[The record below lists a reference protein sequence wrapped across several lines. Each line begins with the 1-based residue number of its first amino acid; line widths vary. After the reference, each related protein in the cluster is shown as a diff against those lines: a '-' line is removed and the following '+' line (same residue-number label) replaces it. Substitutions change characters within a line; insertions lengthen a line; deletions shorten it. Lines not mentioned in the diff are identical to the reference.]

1 MYLTCL
7 EAFITNLIVCKHLV
21 RCTYF
26 VLKFSHMLRPTP
38 RNHLLQYH
46 LYFQC
51 QLFLLVQ
58 SDNNNTD
65 TKQRLTFS
73 TLQKA
78 DDESKISFAE

>member
-1 MYLTCL
+1 
-7 EAFITNLIVCKHLV
+7 
-21 RCTYF
+21 
-26 VLKFSHMLRPTP
+26 MLRPTP

-58 SDNNNTD
+58 SDNKNTD